1 VTTEAPWSRRA
12 SLGVAAL
19 ASVAVVYAGI
29 HYGTFAAADN
39 DPYGYVSEADAM
51 ANGTLRV
58 DQQFARTFDWPH
70 AELTFSP
77 PGWRPAPVRGFIVP
91 VYPSGL
97 PMLMAAVQRIGGRRA
112 SYYVVPVLG
121 ALTVWLTALLGR
133 RFHTPLTAAIS
144 ALLVASSP
152 VFLYQ
157 IVQPV
162 SDVPAAF
169 WWLLALTLAFH
180 RTRAASFAAGL
191 AASMA
196 VLTRP
201 NLVPLAVVPA
211 AYLAWP
217 ALTRST
223 TGREGAI
230 RSAMAFAVATVPGC
244 LAVAVLN
251 QHLHGSPFESGY
263 WQQSE
268 LFAWSHV
275 GPNLDR
281 YPRWLLEAQ
290 TPFICIGLFA
300 PVIVRRDGAWLL
312 WTFAVAVIV
321 SYLFYAPFGRDES
334 GYLRFLLPAFPP
346 LLILSVAACV
356 DGLARTR
363 LRSTGAAALTA
374 IACAALAGWEGREA
388 LRRGAFTLRIAERRY
403 VDVGNYIGRMMPS
416 NAIFFAAAQSG
427 SIRYYSNR
435 LTVRFD
441 LLEPH
446 RLDYAVA
453 ALEQQSFHTYIALEE
468 DEEAQFRDRFGAFNE
483 LGHLDWP
490 PVAERSEPVRVK
502 IYDPADR
509 RRFLAGEALGTADID
524 LTKKPKLTRKKP

>member
-1 VTTEAPWSRRA
+1 M
-12 SLGVAAL
+12 SLAVAAL
-19 ASVAVVYAGI
+19 ASVAVLYAGI
-29 HYGTFAAADN
+29 HYGTYAAADN
-39 DPYGYVSEADAM
+39 DPYGYVSEADAI
-51 ANGTLRV
+51 ANGTLRL
-58 DQQFARTFDWPH
+58 DQQFARAFDWPH

-91 VYPSGL
+91 IYPSGL
-97 PMLMAAVQRIGGRRA
+97 PMVMAAVQRISGRGA
-112 SYYVVPVLG
+112 VYYVVPVLG
-121 ALTVWLTALLGR
+121 ALTVWLTGLLGG
-133 RFHTPLTAAIS
+133 RFHEPLTGTIS

-169 WWLLALTLAFH
+169 WWLLALTLVLH
-180 RTRAASFAAGL
+180 RTRTASFAAGL

-196 VLTRP
+196 ILTRP

-217 ALTRST
+217 VLTRSAND
-223 TGREGAI
+223 REDAMQSAI
-230 RSAMAFAVATVPGC
+230 AFAVAVVPGC
-244 LAVAVLN
+244 VAVAVLN

-275 GPNLDR
+275 SPNLDR
-281 YPRWLLEAQ
+281 YPRWLFQAQ
-290 TPFICIGLFA
+290 TPFIFVGFVA
-300 PVIVRRDGAWLL
+300 PVIVRRDGVWLL

-321 SYLFYAPFGRDES
+321 SYLFYAPFGRDEW

-356 DGLARTR
+356 DGLTRTR
-363 LRSTGAAALTA
+363 LRRMGAAVLIV
-374 IACAALAGWEGREA
+374 IACGALVAWQGREA
-388 LRRGAFTLRIAERRY
+388 VRRGAFNLRIAERRY
-403 VDVGNYIGRMMPS
+403 VDIGSYIGRMMPS

-446 RLDYAVA
+446 RLDYAMT
-453 ALEQQSFHTYIALEE
+453 ALAQQRFHTYIALEE
-468 DEEAQFRDRFGAFNE
+468 NEEPQFRDRFGAFSE
-483 LGHLDWP
+483 LGRLDWP
-490 PVAERSEPVRVK
+490 PIVERSEPVRVK

-509 RRFLAGEALGTADID
+509 RRFLAGEALGTSDID
-524 LTKKPKLTRKKP
+524 LTKKPTLTQKKP